1 MMAVE
6 GYRLE
11 RIDDYRWR
19 IPRTGPMVTDGL
31 VFADDELMP
40 HIQGDK
46 SLQQVANVACLPG
59 IQGPSIAMPDI
70 HWGYGFP
77 IGGVAAFDLDEGV
90 ISPGGVGYDINCG
103 VRLLRSDITVDEL
116 RPRLASLMDRLY
128 QYVPSGVGGSHAD
141 LKLSTNQVAQV
152 LTKGAA
158 WAVENGYGWAQD
170 LEHIEAGG
178 RLDGADPDHVSQRA
192 LERGRA
198 QVGTLGSGNHFIEIG
213 YVSEVYDEAAAAALA
228 LWPGTVTAFIHSGS
242 RGLGYQ
248 VCDDY
253 LKTMLRAS
261 QRYGIVLQDRQLC
274 SAPLGSDEAKQ
285 YLGAMRG
292 AANYAFCNRQ
302 MMAHRVRDTFEETLG
317 QSAERLGLR
326 LVYDVAHNIAKIE
339 THEVN
344 GREKEVCVH
353 RKGATRA
360 FPPGHPE
367 VPELYRKVGQPIFI
381 PGDMGRYS
389 FVLVGTEGAYKETFG
404 STCHGAG
411 RMMSRKQAKRTAKGR
426 AIVREM
432 EDAGILVRA
441 ASRATV
447 DEEIS
452 EAYKDVRKVV
462 QVVHSAGIGKMVAQL
477 KPLGVL
483 KG

>member
-1 MMAVE
+1 
-6 GYRLE
+6 
-11 RIDDYRWR
+11 
-19 IPRTGPMVTDGL
+19 MVTHGL
-31 VFADDELMP
+31 VFADEELIP
-40 HIQGDK
+40 HIESDK

-77 IGGVAAFDLDEGV
+77 IGGVAAFDLEKGV

-103 VRLLRSDITVDEL
+103 VRLLRSDLTAEDV
-116 RPRLASLMDRLY
+116 RPRLAKLMDRLY
-128 QYVPSGVGGSHAD
+128 ESVPSGVGAGRSD
-141 LKLSTNQVAQV
+141 LKLSQSQVTQV
-152 LTKGAA
+152 LVKGAA
-158 WAVENGYGWAQD
+158 WAVENGYGWSQD
-170 LEHIEAGG
+170 LERIEAGG
-178 RLDGADPDHVSQRA
+178 RLSGAEPEYVSDRA
-192 LERGRA
+192 LQRGRA

-213 YVSEVYDEAAAAALA
+213 YVGEVYDQAAAATLG

-261 QRYGIVLQDRQLC
+261 EKYGIVLQDRQLC
-274 SAPLGSDEAKQ
+274 SAPLRSDEAKQ

-302 MMAHRVRDTFEETLG
+302 MMGHGVREAFAAIFK
-317 QSAERLGLR
+317 QSPERLGLR
-326 LVYDVAHNIAKIE
+326 LVYDVAHNIAKFE
-339 THEVN
+339 KHRVN
-344 GREKEVCVH
+344 GKEKEVCVH

-367 VPELYRKVGQPIFI
+367 VPEIYRDVGQPIFI

-389 FVLVGTEGAYKETFG
+389 YVLVGTEGAFNETFG

-426 AIVREM
+426 AIVREL
-432 EDAGILVRA
+432 EDRGILIRA

-452 EAYKDVRKVV
+452 EAYKDVKNVV
-462 QVVHSAGIGKMVAQL
+462 EVVHRAGIGKMVAQL
-477 KPLGVL
+477 KPMGVL

>member
-1 MMAVE
+1 MAVE
-6 GYRLE
+6 GYKLE

-19 IPRTGPMVTDGL
+19 VPKTGPMLTEGL
-31 VFADDELMP
+31 VFADDELIP

-77 IGGVAAFDLDEGV
+77 IGGVAAFDLDKGV
-90 ISPGGVGYDINCG
+90 VSPGGVGYDINCG
-103 VRLLRSDITVDEL
+103 VRLLRSDITADEL
-116 RPRLASLMDRLY
+116 RPRLARLMDRLY
-128 QYVPSGVGGSHAD
+128 QNVPSGVGASRSD
-141 LKLSTNQVAQV
+141 LKLSRAQV
-152 LTKGAA
+152 IQVLRKGAA

-170 LEHIEAGG
+170 LERIEAS
-178 RLDGADPDHVSQRA
+178 GALAGAEPEDISQRA

-213 YVSEVYDEAAAAALA
+213 YVGEVYDERAAAALG
-228 LWPGTVTAFIHSGS
+228 LWQGTVTAFIHSGS

-253 LKTMLRAS
+253 LKTMVRAS
-261 QRYGIVLQDRQLC
+261 EKYGIVLQDRQLC
-274 SAPLGSDEAKQ
+274 SAPLKSDEAKR

-302 MMAHRVRDTFEETLG
+302 MMGHRVRETFEETLG

-339 THEVN
+339 NHTVD

-367 VPELYRKVGQPIFI
+367 VPEAYREVGQPIFI

-389 FVLVGTEGAYKETFG
+389 YVLVGTEGAYQETFG

-426 AIVREM
+426 AIVREL
-432 EDAGILVRA
+432 EDMGILIRA

-452 EAYKDVRKVV
+452 EAYKDVKDVV
-462 QVVHSAGIGKMVAQL
+462 QVVHRAGIGKMVAQL

>member
-1 MMAVE
+1 MAVE

-11 RIDDYRWR
+11 KVDDYRWR
-19 IPRTGPMVTDGL
+19 VPRTGPMLTDGL
-31 VFADDELMP
+31 VFADDELIP
-40 HIQGDK
+40 HIENDK

-59 IQGPSIAMPDI
+59 ILGPSIAMPDI

-77 IGGVAAFDLDEGV
+77 IGGVAAFDLDDGV
-90 ISPGGVGYDINCG
+90 VSPGGVGYDINCG
-103 VRLLRSDITVDEL
+103 VRLLRSNLTAKDL
-116 RPRLASLMDRLY
+116 RPRLSKLMDRLY
-128 QYVPSGVGGSHAD
+128 ANVPSGVGAARSD
-141 LKLSTNQVAQV
+141 LKLSAKEVSRV
-152 LTKGAA
+152 LQDGAA
-158 WAVENGYGWAQD
+158 WAVEHGYGWPQD
-170 LEHIEAGG
+170 LERVEAGG
-178 RLDGADPDHVSQRA
+178 RLEGADPDNISQRA

-213 YVSEVYDEAAAAALA
+213 YVGEVYDEEAATALG
-228 LWPGTVTAFIHSGS
+228 LLPGTVTAFIHSGS

-261 QRYGIVLQDRQLC
+261 EKYGIVLQDRQLC
-274 SAPLGSDEAKQ
+274 SAPLKSDEARR

-302 MMAHRVRDTFEETLG
+302 MMAHRVRETFEEVLG
-317 QSAERLGLR
+317 QSAERLGLNQ
-326 LVYDVAHNIAKIE
+326 VYDVAHNIAKLE
-339 THEVN
+339 THKVDGSE
-344 GREKEVCVH
+344 RKVCVH

-367 VPELYRKVGQPIFI
+367 VPAAYRAIGQPIFI

-389 FVLVGTEGAYKETFG
+389 FVLVGTQGAYDETFG
-404 STCHGAG
+404 SSCHGAG

-426 AIVREM
+426 AIVREL
-432 EDAGILVRA
+432 EDQGILIRA

-452 EAYKDVRKVV
+452 EAYKDVKNVV
-462 QVVHSAGIGKMVAQL
+462 EVVHRAGIGKMVVQL
-477 KPLGVL
+477 KPMGVL

>member
-1 MMAVE
+1 MAVE

-19 IPRTGPMVTDGL
+19 VPRIGPMLTDGL
-31 VFADDELMP
+31 VFADDELIR
-40 HIQGDK
+40 HIENDK

-59 IQGPSIAMPDI
+59 IVGPSIAMPDI

-77 IGGVAAFDLDEGV
+77 IGGVAAFDLEEGV
-90 ISPGGVGYDINCG
+90 VSPGGVGYDINCG
-103 VRLLRSDITVDEL
+103 VRLLRSDLTADDL
-116 RPRLASLMDRLY
+116 RPRLSRLMDRLY
-128 QYVPSGVGGSHAD
+128 QAVPSGVGAARSD
-141 LKLSTNQVAQV
+141 LKLSPKQVMKV

-170 LEHIEAGG
+170 LDRIEAGG
-178 RLDGADPDHVSQRA
+178 RLEGAEPDYVSDRA

-213 YVSEVYDEAAAAALA
+213 YVGEVYDDEAAAALG
-228 LWPGTVTAFIHSGS
+228 LQLGSVTAFIHSGS

-248 VCDDY
+248 VCDDN
-253 LKTMLRAS
+253 LKSMLRAS
-261 QRYGIVLQDRQLC
+261 EKYGIELQDRQLC
-274 SAPLGSDEAKQ
+274 SAPLGSPEAKR
-285 YLGAMRG
+285 YMGAMRG
-292 AANYAFCNRQ
+292 AANYAFSNRQ
-302 MMAHRVRDTFEETLG
+302 MMGHRVREVFAEVFR

-326 LVYDVAHNIAKIE
+326 LVYDVAHNIAKYE
-339 THEVN
+339 THRVN
-344 GREKEVCVH
+344 GGEKMVCVH

-367 VPELYRKVGQPIFI
+367 VPEVYRGVGQPIFI

-389 FVLVGTEGAYKETFG
+389 YVLVGTEGAYNETFG

-432 EDAGILVRA
+432 EDRGILIRA

-447 DEEIS
+447 DEEIP
-452 EAYKDVRKVV
+452 EAYKDVKNVV
-462 QVVHSAGIGKMVAQL
+462 EVVHRAGIGKMVAQL
-477 KPLGVL
+477 KPMGVL

>member
-1 MMAVE
+1 MAVE
-6 GYRLE
+6 GYKLE
-11 RIDDYRWR
+11 KIDDHRWR
-19 IPRTGPMVTDGL
+19 VPRTGPMLTDGL
-31 VFADDELMP
+31 VLADDELIP
-40 HIQGDK
+40 HIENDK

-77 IGGVAAFDLDEGV
+77 IGGVAAFDMEEGV

-103 VRLLRSDITVDEL
+103 VRLLRSDVTKDEV
-116 RPRLASLMDRLY
+116 RPKLKKLMDRLY
-128 QYVPSGVGGSHAD
+128 QNVPSGVGASRSD
-141 LKLSTNQVAQV
+141 LKLSTRQVEDV
-152 LTKGAA
+152 LTRGAA
-158 WAVENGYGWAQD
+158 WAVKNGYGWNED
-170 LEHIEAGG
+170 IDRIEANGVI
-178 RLDGADPDHVSQRA
+178 DGADPDQVSKRA
-192 LERGRA
+192 LDRGRS

-213 YVSEVYDEAAAAALA
+213 YVGEIFDEAAARALGLERDA
-228 LWPGTVTAFIHSGS
+228 VTIFIHSGS

-253 LKTMLRAS
+253 LKTMLNAS
-261 QRYGIVLQDRQLC
+261 DKYGIELQDRQLC
-274 SAPLGSDEAKQ
+274 SAPLTSDEARR

-302 MMAHRVRDTFEETLG
+302 MMAHKVRVTFEEALDTP
-317 QSAERLGLR
+317 AERLGLHQI
-326 LVYDVAHNIAKIE
+326 YDVAHNIAKVE
-339 THEVN
+339 THRVN
-344 GREKEVCVH
+344 GVEKKVCVH

-360 FPPGHPE
+360 FPPGHAE
-367 VPELYRKVGQPIFI
+367 VPERYREVGQPIFI

-389 FVLVGTEGAYKETFG
+389 YVLVGTEGAYNETFG

-411 RMMSRKQAKRTAKGR
+411 RMMSRKQAKKTARGR
-426 AIVREM
+426 RIVDELEER
-432 EDAGILVRA
+432 GILIRA

-452 EAYKDVRKVV
+452 EAYKDVKNVV
-462 QVVHSAGIGKMVAQL
+462 EVVDRAGIGKMVAQL
-477 KPLGVL
+477 RPLGVL

>member
-1 MMAVE
+1 MAVE
-6 GYRLE
+6 GYKLE

-19 IPRTGPMVTDGL
+19 VPRTGPMLTDGL
-31 VFADDELMP
+31 VFADDELIP
-40 HIQGDK
+40 HIRDDK

-103 VRLLRSDITVDEL
+103 VRLLRSDITVAEL
-116 RPRLASLMDRLY
+116 RPRLARLMDRLY
-128 QYVPSGVGGSHAD
+128 QNVPSGVGASRSD
-141 LKLSTNQVAQV
+141 LKLSRAQV
-152 LTKGAA
+152 DKVLRGGAG

-170 LEHIEAGG
+170 LERIEAGG
-178 RLDGADPDHVSQRA
+178 ALDGADPESISQRA

-213 YVSEVYDEAAAAALA
+213 YVGELYDEAAAAALG
-228 LWPGTVTAFIHSGS
+228 LWQGTVTAFIHSGS

-261 QRYGIVLQDRQLC
+261 EKYGIVLQDRQLC
-274 SAPLGSDEAKQ
+274 AAPLRSDEAER

-302 MMAHRVRDTFEETLG
+302 MMGHRVREVFEETLG

-339 THEVN
+339 THTVN
-344 GREKEVCVH
+344 GREKAVCVH

-367 VPELYRKVGQPIFI
+367 VPAAYRDVGQPIFI

-389 FVLVGTEGAYKETFG
+389 YVLVGTEGAYKETFG

-411 RMMSRKQAKRTAKGR
+411 RMMSRKQAKRTAQGR
-426 AIVREM
+426 AIVREL
-432 EDAGILVRA
+432 EDAGILIRA

-452 EAYKDVRKVV
+452 EAYKDVKDVV
-462 QVVHSAGIGKMVAQL
+462 QVVDRAGIGKMVAQL

>member
-1 MMAVE
+1 MAVE
-6 GYRLE
+6 GYKLE

-19 IPRTGPMVTDGL
+19 VPRTGPMLTDGL
-31 VFADDELMP
+31 VFADDELIP
-40 HIQGDK
+40 HIRDDK

-103 VRLLRSDITVDEL
+103 VRLLRSDITVAEL
-116 RPRLASLMDRLY
+116 RPRLAKLMDRLY
-128 QYVPSGVGGSHAD
+128 QSVPSGVGASRSD
-141 LKLSTNQVAQV
+141 LKLSRAQV
-152 LTKGAA
+152 DKVLRRGAA

-170 LEHIEAGG
+170 LERIEAGG
-178 RLDGADPDHVSQRA
+178 TLDGAEPEHISQRA

-213 YVSEVYDEAAAAALA
+213 YVGELYDEAAAAALG
-228 LWPGTVTAFIHSGS
+228 LWQGTVTAFIHSGS

-261 QRYGIVLQDRQLC
+261 EKYGIVLQDRQLC
-274 SAPLGSDEAKQ
+274 AAPLKSDEAQ
-285 YLGAMRG
+285 RYLGAMRG

-302 MMAHRVRDTFEETLG
+302 MMGHRVREVFEETLG

-339 THEVN
+339 THTVK
-344 GREKEVCVH
+344 GRETAVCVH

-360 FPPGHPE
+360 FPPRHPE
-367 VPELYRKVGQPIFI
+367 VPAAYRDVGQPIFI

-389 FVLVGTEGAYKETFG
+389 YVLVGTEGAYKETFG
-404 STCHGAG
+404 
-411 RMMSRKQAKRTAKGR
+411 
-426 AIVREM
+426 
-432 EDAGILVRA
+432 
-441 ASRATV
+441 
-447 DEEIS
+447 
-452 EAYKDVRKVV
+452 
-462 QVVHSAGIGKMVAQL
+462 
-477 KPLGVL
+477 
-483 KG
+483 

>member
-1 MMAVE
+1 MAVE

-11 RIDDYRWR
+11 RIDEYRWR
-19 IPRTGPMVTDGL
+19 VPRTGPMLTDGL
-31 VFADDELMP
+31 VFADDELIP
-40 HIQGDK
+40 HIENDK

-77 IGGVAAFDLDEGV
+77 IGGVAAFDAEEGV

-103 VRLLRSDITVDEL
+103 VRLLRSDIAAEDL
-116 RPRLASLMDRLY
+116 RPRLARLMDRLY
-128 QYVPSGVGGSHAD
+128 QNVPSGVGASRTD
-141 LKLSTNQVAQV
+141 LKLSQKQVTKV
-152 LTKGAA
+152 LVKGAA
-158 WAVENGYGWAQD
+158 WAVDNGYGWAQD
-170 LEHIEAGG
+170 LERIEAGG
-178 RLDGADPDHVSQRA
+178 TIAGAEPDHVSGRA
-192 LERGRA
+192 IERGRA

-213 YVSEVYDEAAAAALA
+213 YVGEIYDEQAASAMGLAA
-228 LWPGTVTAFIHSGS
+228 GMVTAFIHSGS

-253 LKTMLRAS
+253 LKTMLRAAEK
-261 QRYGIVLQDRQLC
+261 YGIVLQDRQLC
-274 SAPLGSDEAKQ
+274 CAPLTSDEARR
-285 YLGAMRG
+285 YLGAMRS
-292 AANYAFCNRQ
+292 AANYAFSNRQ
-302 MMAHRVRDTFEETLG
+302 MMGHRVRDTFEEVLG
-317 QSAERLGLR
+317 QSAERLGLQ
-326 LVYDVAHNIAKIE
+326 LVYDVAHNIAKME
-339 THEVN
+339 THKVN
-344 GREKEVCVH
+344 GVEKKVCVH

-367 VPELYRKVGQPIFI
+367 VPAAYRQVGQPIFI

-389 FVLVGTEGAYKETFG
+389 YVLVGTEGAYNETFG

-411 RMMSRKQAKRTAKGR
+411 RMMSRKQAKRTAHGR
-426 AIVREM
+426 AIVREL
-432 EDAGILVRA
+432 EDRGILIRA
-441 ASRATV
+441 ASKATV

-452 EAYKDVRKVV
+452 EAYKDVKDVV
-462 QVVHSAGIGKMVAQL
+462 QVVHRAGIGKMVAQL

>member
-1 MMAVE
+1 M
-6 GYRLE
+6 
-11 RIDDYRWR
+11 
-19 IPRTGPMVTDGL
+19 
-31 VFADDELMP
+31 
-40 HIQGDK
+40 
-46 SLQQVANVACLPG
+46 
-59 IQGPSIAMPDI
+59 
-70 HWGYGFP
+70 
-77 IGGVAAFDLDEGV
+77 
-90 ISPGGVGYDINCG
+90 
-103 VRLLRSDITVDEL
+103 
-116 RPRLASLMDRLY
+116 
-128 QYVPSGVGGSHAD
+128 
-141 LKLSTNQVAQV
+141 
-152 LTKGAA
+152 
-158 WAVENGYGWAQD
+158 
-170 LEHIEAGG
+170 
-178 RLDGADPDHVSQRA
+178 
-192 LERGRA
+192 
-198 QVGTLGSGNHFIEIG
+198 
-213 YVSEVYDEAAAAALA
+213 
-228 LWPGTVTAFIHSGS
+228 
-242 RGLGYQ
+242 
-248 VCDDY
+248 
-253 LKTMLRAS
+253 
-261 QRYGIVLQDRQLC
+261 
-274 SAPLGSDEAKQ
+274 
-285 YLGAMRG
+285 
-292 AANYAFCNRQ
+292 
-302 MMAHRVRDTFEETLG
+302 
-317 QSAERLGLR
+317 
-326 LVYDVAHNIAKIE
+326 
-339 THEVN
+339 N
-344 GREKEVCVH
+344 GREKRVCVH

>member
-1 MMAVE
+1 MAVE

-11 RIDDYRWR
+11 RIDGQRWR
-19 IPRTGPMVTDGL
+19 MPRTGPMLTDGL
-31 VFADDELMP
+31 VFADDELIP
-40 HIQGDK
+40 HIEHDK

-59 IQGPSIAMPDI
+59 IVGPSIAMPDI

-103 VRLLRSDITVDEL
+103 VRLLRSNLHYKDL
-116 RPRLASLMDRLY
+116 RPRLSKLMDRLY
-128 QYVPSGVGGSHAD
+128 ANVPSGVGGSRSD
-141 LKLSTNQVAQV
+141 LVLSVEQVSRV
-152 LTKGAA
+152 LRKGAA
-158 WAVENGYGWAQD
+158 WAVKNGFGWAQD
-170 LEHIEAGG
+170 LDRIEAGG
-178 RLDGADPDHVSQRA
+178 ALEGAEPDFVSQRA
-192 LERGRA
+192 LERGRK

-213 YVSEVYDEAAAAALA
+213 YVSEIHDEAAAAAFGL
-228 LWPGTVTAFIHSGS
+228 GEGMVTAFIHSGS

-253 LKTMLRAS
+253 LQTMLRAS
-261 QRYGIVLQDRQLC
+261 EKYGIALQDRQLC
-274 SAPLGSDEAKQ
+274 SAPLGSDEARR
-285 YLGAMRG
+285 YMGAMRG
-292 AANYAFCNRQ
+292 AANYAFANRQ
-302 MMAHRVRDTFEETLG
+302 MMAHRVRESFSEVLG
-317 QSAERLGLR
+317 ASAERLGLN
-326 LVYDVAHNIAKIE
+326 LVYDVAHNIAKVE
-339 THEVN
+339 THRVN
-344 GREKEVCVH
+344 GGEKKVCVH

-360 FPPGHPE
+360 FPPNHPE
-367 VPELYRKVGQPIFI
+367 VPEAYRKVGQPIFI

-389 FVLVGTEGAYKETFG
+389 YVLAGTEGAYNETFG

-432 EDAGILVRA
+432 EDRGILVRA

-452 EAYKDVRKVV
+452 EAYKDVKDVV
-462 QVVHSAGIGKMVAQL
+462 QVVHRAGIGKIVAQL
-477 KPLGVL
+477 KPMGVL

>member
-1 MMAVE
+1 
-6 GYRLE
+6 
-11 RIDDYRWR
+11 
-19 IPRTGPMVTDGL
+19 
-31 VFADDELMP
+31 
-40 HIQGDK
+40 
-46 SLQQVANVACLPG
+46 
-59 IQGPSIAMPDI
+59 
-70 HWGYGFP
+70 
-77 IGGVAAFDLDEGV
+77 
-90 ISPGGVGYDINCG
+90 
-103 VRLLRSDITVDEL
+103 
-116 RPRLASLMDRLY
+116 MDRLY
-128 QYVPSGVGGSHAD
+128 QSVPSGVGASRSD
-141 LKLSTNQVAQV
+141 LKLSRAQV
-152 LTKGAA
+152 TQVLQKGAA
-158 WAVENGYGWAQD
+158 WAVESGYGWGED
-170 LEHIEAGG
+170 LERIEAGG
-178 RLDGADPDHVSQRA
+178 ALAGADPENLSQRA

-213 YVSEVYDEAAAAALA
+213 YVGEVYDEAAAAALG
-228 LWPGTVTAFIHSGS
+228 LWQGTVTAFIHSGS

-253 LKTMLRAS
+253 LKVMLRAS
-261 QRYGIVLQDRQLC
+261 EKYGIVLQDRQLC
-274 SAPLGSDEAKQ
+274 SAPLSSDEAKR

-302 MMAHRVRDTFEETLG
+302 MMGHGVREVFEETLG

-326 LVYDVAHNIAKIE
+326 LVYDVAHNIAKVE
-339 THEVN
+339 THTVN
-344 GREKEVCVH
+344 GREKELCVH

-367 VPELYRKVGQPIFI
+367 VPEAYREVGQPIFI

-389 FVLVGTEGAYKETFG
+389 YVLVGTEGAYKETFG

-426 AIVREM
+426 AIVREL
-432 EDAGILVRA
+432 EDAGILIRA

-452 EAYKDVRKVV
+452 EAYKDVKDVV
-462 QVVHSAGIGKMVAQL
+462 QVVHRAGIGKMVVQL

>member
-1 MMAVE
+1 MAVE
-6 GYRLE
+6 GYKLE
-11 RIDDYRWR
+11 KIDDHRWR
-19 IPRTGPMVTDGL
+19 IPRVGPMLTDGL
-31 VFADDELMP
+31 VFADEELIP
-40 HIQGDK
+40 HIAADK

-77 IGGVAAFDLDEGV
+77 IGGVAAFDLEEGV

-103 VRLLRSDITVDEL
+103 VRLLRSDITAKDL
-116 RPRLASLMDRLY
+116 RPRLARLMDRLY
-128 QYVPSGVGGSHAD
+128 QNVPSGVGAARSD
-141 LKLSTNQVAQV
+141 LKLTAGEVAKV
-152 LTKGAA
+152 LVKGAA
-158 WAVENGYGWAQD
+158 WAVERGYGWAQD
-170 LEHIEAGG
+170 LERIEAGG
-178 RLDGADPDHVSQRA
+178 TLAGADPDLISKRA
-192 LERGRA
+192 HERGRA

-213 YVSEVYDEAAAAALA
+213 YVGEIYEPAAAAALGLA
-228 LWPGTVTAFIHSGS
+228 EGTVTAFIHSGS

-253 LKTMLRAS
+253 LKTMLNAS
-261 QRYGIVLQDRQLC
+261 EKYGIVLQDRQLC
-274 SAPLGSDEAKQ
+274 SAPLPSDEARR

-302 MMAHRVRDTFEETLG
+302 MMAHWVRETFAEVLG
-317 QSAERLGLR
+317 RSPERIGLR
-326 LVYDVAHNIAKIE
+326 LVYDVAHNIAKME
-339 THEVN
+339 KHRVN
-344 GREKEVCVH
+344 GVEKQVCVH

-367 VPELYRKVGQPIFI
+367 VPEVYREVGQPIFI

-389 FVLVGTEGAYKETFG
+389 FVLVGTEGAYNETFG
-404 STCHGAG
+404 ATCHGAG

-426 AIVREM
+426 AIVREL
-432 EDAGILVRA
+432 EDRGILIRA
-441 ASRATV
+441 SSRATV

-452 EAYKDVRKVV
+452 EAYKDVKSVV
-462 QVVHSAGIGKMVAQL
+462 EVVHRAGIGKMVAQL
-477 KPLGVL
+477 RPMGVL

>member
-1 MMAVE
+1 
-6 GYRLE
+6 
-11 RIDDYRWR
+11 
-19 IPRTGPMVTDGL
+19 
-31 VFADDELMP
+31 
-40 HIQGDK
+40 
-46 SLQQVANVACLPG
+46 
-59 IQGPSIAMPDI
+59 
-70 HWGYGFP
+70 
-77 IGGVAAFDLDEGV
+77 
-90 ISPGGVGYDINCG
+90 
-103 VRLLRSDITVDEL
+103 
-116 RPRLASLMDRLY
+116 
-128 QYVPSGVGGSHAD
+128 
-141 LKLSTNQVAQV
+141 
-152 LTKGAA
+152 
-158 WAVENGYGWAQD
+158 
-170 LEHIEAGG
+170 
-178 RLDGADPDHVSQRA
+178 
-192 LERGRA
+192 
-198 QVGTLGSGNHFIEIG
+198 
-213 YVSEVYDEAAAAALA
+213 
-228 LWPGTVTAFIHSGS
+228 
-242 RGLGYQ
+242 
-248 VCDDY
+248 
-253 LKTMLRAS
+253 
-261 QRYGIVLQDRQLC
+261 
-274 SAPLGSDEAKQ
+274 
-285 YLGAMRG
+285 
-292 AANYAFCNRQ
+292 
-302 MMAHRVRDTFEETLG
+302 
-317 QSAERLGLR
+317 
-326 LVYDVAHNIAKIE
+326 
-339 THEVN
+339 VN
-344 GREKEVCVH
+344 GREKRVCVH

>member
-1 MMAVE
+1 MAVE

-11 RIDDYRWR
+11 RIDEHRWR
-19 IPRTGPMVTDGL
+19 VPRTGPMLTDGL
-31 VFADDELMP
+31 VFANDELIT
-40 HIQGDK
+40 HIEGDK

-77 IGGVAAFDLDEGV
+77 IGGVAAFDAEEGV

-103 VRLLRSDITVDEL
+103 VRLLRSDLTEEDL
-116 RPRLASLMDRLY
+116 RPRLSGLMDRLY
-128 QYVPSGVGGSHAD
+128 QNVPSGVGASRAD
-141 LKLSTNQVAQV
+141 LKLAHKQVTRV
-152 LTKGAA
+152 LQKGAA
-158 WAVENGYGWAQD
+158 WAVENGYGWGED
-170 LEHIEAGG
+170 LERIEAGG
-178 RLDGADPDHVSQRA
+178 AIEGAEPDHVSQRA
-192 LERGRA
+192 IERGRA

-213 YVSEVYDEAAAAALA
+213 YVGEVYDREAATALG
-228 LWPGTVTAFIHSGS
+228 LEKGTVTAFIHSGS

-253 LKTMLRAS
+253 LKTMLHAAEK
-261 QRYGIVLQDRQLC
+261 YGIVLQDRQLC
-274 SAPLGSDEAKQ
+274 CAPLASDEAQ
-285 YLGAMRG
+285 RYLAAMRC
-292 AANYAFCNRQ
+292 AANYAFSNRQ
-302 MMAHRVRDTFEETLG
+302 MMGHRVRETFEEVLG
-317 QSAERLGLR
+317 QSAQRLGLR

-339 THEVN
+339 THRVN
-344 GREKEVCVH
+344 GAEKKVCVH

-367 VPELYRKVGQPIFI
+367 IPAIYKKVGQPIFI

-389 FVLVGTEGAYKETFG
+389 YVLVGTEGAFNETFG

-426 AIVREM
+426 SIVREL
-432 EDAGILVRA
+432 EDRGILIRA

-452 EAYKDVRKVV
+452 EAYKDVKDVV
-462 QVVHSAGIGKMVAQL
+462 QVVHEAGIGKMVAQL
-477 KPLGVL
+477 KPMGVL

>member
-1 MMAVE
+1 MAVE

-11 RIDDYRWR
+11 RIDAHRWR
-19 IPRTGPMVTDGL
+19 MPRTGPMKTEGL
-31 VFADDELMP
+31 VFADAELIP
-40 HIQGDK
+40 HIESDK

-103 VRLLRSDITVDEL
+103 VRLLRSDLTKEEV
-116 RPRLASLMDRLY
+116 RPRLAKLMDRLY
-128 QYVPSGVGGSHAD
+128 EGVPSGVGAARSD
-141 LKLSTNQVAQV
+141 LKLAQRQVAEV
-152 LTKGAA
+152 LVKGAG
-158 WAVENGYGWAQD
+158 WAVENGYGWSQD
-170 LEHIEAGG
+170 LERIEAGG
-178 RLDGADPDHVSQRA
+178 RLSGADPEHISDRA
-192 LERGRA
+192 LQRGRA

-213 YVSEVYDEAAAAALA
+213 YVGEIYDEAAAAALG
-228 LWPGTVTAFIHSGS
+228 LWPGTVTALIHSGS

-261 QRYGIVLQDRQLC
+261 EKYGIVLEDRQLC
-274 SAPLGSDEAKQ
+274 SAPLQSDEAKR

-302 MMAHRVRDTFEETLG
+302 MMAHRVREMFAAVFK
-317 QSAERLGLR
+317 QSPERLGLR
-326 LVYDVAHNIAKIE
+326 LVYDVAHNIAKFE
-339 THEVN
+339 RHRVD

-360 FPPGHPE
+360 FPPGHPD
-367 VPELYRKVGQPIFI
+367 VPEIYRDVGQPIFI

-389 FVLVGTEGAYKETFG
+389 YVLVGTQGAYDETFG

-411 RMMSRKQAKRTAKGR
+411 RMMSRKQARRTAKGR
-426 AIVREM
+426 AIVRELQ
-432 EDAGILVRA
+432 DRGILIRA

-452 EAYKDVRKVV
+452 EAYKDVKNVV
-462 QVVHSAGIGKMVAQL
+462 EVVDRAGIGKMVAQL

>member
-1 MMAVE
+1 MAVE

-11 RIDDYRWR
+11 KIDDHRWR
-19 IPRTGPMVTDGL
+19 VPRVGPMVTHGL
-31 VFADDELMP
+31 VFADEELIP
-40 HIQGDK
+40 HIESDK

-77 IGGVAAFDLDEGV
+77 IGGVAAFDLEEGI

-103 VRLLRSDITVDEL
+103 VRLLRSDLTAEDV
-116 RPRLASLMDRLY
+116 RPRLAKLMDRLY
-128 QYVPSGVGGSHAD
+128 EKVPSGVGAARSD
-141 LKLSTNQVAQV
+141 LKLAQRQVTQV
-152 LTKGAA
+152 LLKGAA
-158 WAVENGYGWAQD
+158 WAVENGYGWSQD
-170 LEHIEAGG
+170 LERIEAGG
-178 RLDGADPDHVSQRA
+178 RLSGANPDYISDRA
-192 LERGRA
+192 SERGRA

-213 YVSEVYDEAAAAALA
+213 YVGEVYDEAAAAALG
-228 LWPGTVTAFIHSGS
+228 LWQGTVTAFIHSGS

-261 QRYGIVLQDRQLC
+261 EKYGIVLQDRQLC
-274 SAPLGSDEAKQ
+274 SAPLQSDEAKR

-302 MMAHRVRDTFEETLG
+302 MMGHGVRETIAAVFK
-317 QSAERLGLR
+317 QSPEQLGLR
-326 LVYDVAHNIAKIE
+326 LVYDVAHNIAKFE
-339 THEVN
+339 KHRVN
-344 GREKEVCVH
+344 GKEKEVCVH

-360 FPPGHPE
+360 FPPGHAE
-367 VPELYRKVGQPIFI
+367 VPEVYRSVGQPIFI

-389 FVLVGTEGAYKETFG
+389 YVLVGTEGAYNETFG

-426 AIVREM
+426 AIVREL
-432 EDAGILVRA
+432 EDRGILIRA

-452 EAYKDVRKVV
+452 EAYKDVKNVV
-462 QVVHSAGIGKMVAQL
+462 EVVHRAGIGKMVAQL
-477 KPLGVL
+477 KPMGVL